1 MAKAQPLVQ
10 EALAALDTLDKA
22 SIAELKNLGKPPED
36 VQMVAI
42 CVLVLT
48 ANPRA
53 IPNMK
58 NRTWNE
64 CKKMMNQV
72 DRFLSELRGFDV
84 NNIPQPCIDQIQM
97 YINNPAF
104 NPDNIKTKSFAAAGL
119 CKWAIGMNRYHIVR
133 CEVRPK

>member
-1 MAKAQPLVQ
+1 MQ

-58 NRTWNE
+58 NRT
-64 CKKMMNQV
+64 
-72 DRFLSELRGFDV
+72 
-84 NNIPQPCIDQIQM
+84 
-97 YINNPAF
+97 
-104 NPDNIKTKSFAAAGL
+104 
-119 CKWAIGMNRYHIVR
+119 
-133 CEVRPK
+133 